1 MGIVFTRYEDTAN
14 NNIVFDSSKFD
25 YDYDSDDFPSVANAD
40 VSAILLE
47 NGDVYNLAR
56 QTTVEDGMG
65 NVTATPHTNYRIYGM
80 FQDITLK
87 DRKIHDM
94 GLAVPGARK
103 FYYMPSYT
111 ITSAGVETTH
121 EVKEGDI
128 ITDSKLYTGEGN
140 TGAFRVVKV
149 LNQWYLPDQE
159 IYRIAIVQSINLD
172 GTA

>member
-1 MGIVFTRYEDTAN
+1 MGIVFTVYEDTAN

-25 YDYDSDDFPSVANAD
+25 YGYDSDDFPSVVNDD
-40 VSAILLE
+40 VSEILLE

-65 NVTATPHTNYRIYGM
+65 NVTTTSHTNYRIYGM
-80 FQDITLK
+80 FQDIGIK

-103 FYYMPSYT
+103 FYYMPSYVV
-111 ITSAGVETTH
+111 TSGGVETTH

-128 ITDSKLYTGEGN
+128 ITDSKLYAGTGN
-140 TGAFRVVKV
+140 TGAFRVVKI
-149 LNQWYLPDQE
+149 LNQWYLPNQE
-159 IYRIAIVQSINLD
+159 AYRVAIVQSINLD